1 MAKQGQHK
9 NDRMDQRKSRGHN
22 NPDKSV
28 TITAGRPK
36 KQETYAAQA
45 RRGEDPGKQAQAQ
58 QNEWKEDTHE
68 PRNDLPKG
76 SGRSGSESNASTRTR
91 GH

>member
-28 TITAGRPK
+28 TITAGTPK
-36 KQETYAAQA
+36 KQETYAEQA
-45 RRGEDPGKQAQAQ
+45 RRGEDPGKQAQAAK
-58 QNEWKEDTHE
+58 NEWKEDTHDPE
-68 PRNDLPKG
+68 RKLPKG
-76 SGRSGSESNASTRTR
+76 AGRSGSESNA
-91 GH
+91 G